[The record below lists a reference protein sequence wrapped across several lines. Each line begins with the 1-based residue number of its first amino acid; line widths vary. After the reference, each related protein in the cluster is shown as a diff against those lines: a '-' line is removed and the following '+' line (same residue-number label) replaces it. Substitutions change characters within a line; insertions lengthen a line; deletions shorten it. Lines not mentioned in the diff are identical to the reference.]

1 MSLTGNGHVRWKC
14 VPIQCQP
21 SHKPQRTP
29 RTTSSSAPRPRTRS
43 KREPL
48 SGAPTRASSRS
59 ASACPACAMRS
70 QYHSCRVAPMPLDPS
85 RTVAELRELQEL
97 TGDENGAQR
106 VAWTDT
112 WERAREWLRGKVA
125 DTGAEEEI
133 DAAGNQWFTLRGG
146 SEKALLLGG
155 HIDSVPN
162 GGWLDGALNVMAGV
176 EVLRRIAEDGTSRV
190 TVRLVNWADEEGARF
205 GRSLF
210 GSSAAAGSMADQD
223 ELRTRRDANG
233 IALPD
238 ALAEHGV
245 DLDRALDARSQLENA
260 AAYLELHIEQGPV
273 LESMDLPLGVVL
285 GTFGVERHLVTF
297 RGQAAHAGSTPMDK
311 RRDALAGAAKL
322 ELEIREIAKRTGG
335 GAVCTMGGVVTKPG
349 IVTSVVETAEC
360 LLDQRHLDATK
371 LAAMLGE
378 AKRASEQIAQG
389 EDIDVQWERI
399 WNIEPILFDDALIEL
414 ADEAIAEVT
423 SGSHRLPSGPLHD
436 AAEVARAGVP
446 TVMLF
451 VQSLRGLSHT
461 KLEDTKEEHLEL
473 AVQAL
478 DRLAAETIER
488 VAAG

>member
-1 MSLTGNGHVRWKC
+1 V
-14 VPIQCQP
+14 
-21 SHKPQRTP
+21 
-29 RTTSSSAPRPRTRS
+29 
-43 KREPL
+43 
-48 SGAPTRASSRS
+48 
-59 ASACPACAMRS
+59 
-70 QYHSCRVAPMPLDPS
+70 PLDPA
-85 RTVAELRELQEL
+85 RTVAELKELREL

-112 WERAREWLRGKVA
+112 WETARGWVREKLAGLSL
-125 DTGAEEEI
+125 EEEI
-133 DAAGNQWFTLRGG
+133 DEAGNQWWTLRGA
-146 SEKALLLGG
+146 SERAVLIGG

-162 GGWLDGALNVMAGV
+162 GGWLDGALNVVAGV
-176 EVLRRIAEDGTSRV
+176 EVVRRLAEEGSPPA

-223 ELRTRRDANG
+223 ELRQRRDAEG
-233 IALPD
+233 TPLPD
-238 ALAEHGV
+238 ALAEHRV
-245 DLDRALDARSQLENA
+245 ELDRALEARKQLENA

-273 LESMDLPLGVVL
+273 LESMDLALGVVL
-285 GTFGVERHLVTF
+285 GTFGVERHQVTF
-297 RGQAAHAGSTPMDK
+297 TGQAAHAGSTPMDK

-322 ELEIREIAKRTGG
+322 ELEIREIAKRTGE

-360 LLDQRHLDATK
+360 LLDQRHLDPGK
-371 LAAMLGE
+371 LAAMLDE
-378 AKRASEQIAQG
+378 AKAASERYAG
-389 EDIDVQWERI
+389 EEDVEVAWERI
-399 WNIEPILFDDALIEL
+399 WSIEPILFDDALIGL
-414 ADEAIAEVT
+414 ADESIREVA
-423 SGSHRLPSGPLHD
+423 GESHRLPSGPLHD

-473 AVQAL
+473 SVQAL
-478 DRLAAETIER
+478 DRLTEKAIAR